1 MLWFQ
6 AFQCKLFENFLVPFN
21 VFQAAYFVWR
31 QHVFGVKIEVGLNQ
45 GSVWSNFERGPG
57 RSNHLVYR
65 PPFLF
70 HFTRVYNVAQ
80 GQ

>member
-31 QHVFGVKIEVGLNQ
+31 QHLFGVVGLI
-45 GSVWSNFERGPG
+45 RGLKG
-57 RSNHLVYR
+57 CVVE
-65 PPFLF
+65 F
-70 HFTRVYNVAQ
+70 
-80 GQ
+80 

>member
-31 QHVFGVKIEVGLNQ
+31 QHVFGVGLI
-45 GSVWSNFERGPG
+45 RGLKG
-57 RSNHLVYR
+57 CVVE
-65 PPFLF
+65 F
-70 HFTRVYNVAQ
+70 
-80 GQ
+80 